1 MDIHTRIDWMSITFP
16 HEEALMMLLPF
27 EHRITPIKSPIPVYP
42 ICFETFPHRA
52 KILVSNQDKLGK
64 HIILSGK
71 TLQSMYD
78 DDISAKSIYTHIT
91 ANKGKFSRIDIA
103 LDIFDVPEFTVQKF
117 LGMLEYADTALKGH
131 KYIGSENGVETV
143 YLGNMKSRSRRFR
156 CYDKA
161 VEQEITDFSWV
172 RLEYEKRR
180 KADLLAKRVFIDE
193 ISIASL
199 IKGVIDFPNWSLYQS
214 VMNCEKS
221 TTFRGKEIYEKK
233 DWHDTLE
240 WLISTACAS
249 LANCTYEEFLDQID
263 TDSDTWS
270 ISDSVVLN
278 RFSDALAAKLRE
290 KFDR

>member
-1 MDIHTRIDWMSITFP
+1 MR
-16 HEEALMMLLPF
+16 LLPF
-27 EHRITPIKSPIPVYP
+27 EHRIKPIKSPIPIYP

-52 KILVSNQDKLGK
+52 KILVSNQDRLGK

-103 LDIFDVPEFTVQKF
+103 LDIFDVPDFTVQKF
-117 LGMLEYADTALKGH
+117 LGMLDHADTALKGH

-161 VEQEITDFSWV
+161 VEQGITDFAWV

-180 KADLLAKRVFIDE
+180 KANLLAKRVFIDE

-199 IKGVIDFPNWSLYQS
+199 IKGIIDFPNWKLYQD

-233 DWHDTLE
+233 SWEDTLE
-240 WLISTACAS
+240 WLITTACTS
-249 LANCTYEEFLDQID
+249 LANCTYEEFLEQLNTSGNI
-263 TDSDTWS
+263 WS
-270 ISDSVVLN
+270 IEDSVVLN
-278 RFSDALAAKLRE
+278 RFSEALAAKLRE
-290 KFDR
+290 KFDS

>member
-27 EHRITPIKSPIPVYP
+27 EHRIKPIKSPIPIYP

-52 KILVSNQDKLGK
+52 KILVSNQDRLGK

-78 DDISAKSIYTHIT
+78 DDISAKLIYEHIS

-131 KYIGSENGVETV
+131 KYIGSQGGIETV

-156 CYDKA
+156 CYNKA
-161 VEQEITDFSWV
+161 VEQSITDFSWV

-180 KADLLAKRVFIDE
+180 KADLLAKRIFIDE

-199 IKGVIDFPNWSLYQS
+199 IKGVIDFPTWKLYQS

-221 TTFRGKEIYEKK
+221 TIFRGKEIYEKK
-233 DWHDTLE
+233 DWHDTLD

-249 LANCTYEEFLDQID
+249 LANCTYEEFLSQVD
-263 TDSDTWS
+263 TSDKIWTINDS
-270 ISDSVVLN
+270 IVLN
-278 RFSDALAAKLRE
+278 RFSEALAAKLRE
-290 KFDR
+290 KFDS

>member
-16 HEEALMMLLPF
+16 HEEALMRLLPF
-27 EHRITPIKSPIPVYP
+27 EHRIKPIKSPIPIYP

-52 KILVSNQDKLGK
+52 KILVSNQDRLGK

-103 LDIFDVPEFTVQKF
+103 LDIFDVPDFTVQKF
-117 LGMLEYADTALKGH
+117 LGMLDHADTALKGH

-161 VEQEITDFSWV
+161 VEQGITDFAWV

-180 KADLLAKRVFIDE
+180 KANLLAKRVFIDE

-199 IKGVIDFPNWSLYQS
+199 IKGIIDFPNWKLYQD

-233 DWHDTLE
+233 SWEDTLE
-240 WLISTACAS
+240 WLITTACTS
-249 LANCTYEEFLDQID
+249 LANCTYEEFLEQLNTSGNI
-263 TDSDTWS
+263 WS
-270 ISDSVVLN
+270 IEDSVVLN
-278 RFSDALAAKLRE
+278 RFSEALAAKLRE
-290 KFDR
+290 KFDS